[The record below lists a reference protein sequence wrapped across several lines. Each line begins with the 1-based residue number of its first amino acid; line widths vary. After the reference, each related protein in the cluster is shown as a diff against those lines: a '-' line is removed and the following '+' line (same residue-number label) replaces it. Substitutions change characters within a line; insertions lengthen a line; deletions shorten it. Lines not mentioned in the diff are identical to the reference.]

1 MHGIIAG
8 ERNQTTRSKKTTTQ
22 KQKQKQQRISNDKMT
37 SGSWIKQHWMA
48 TNTCAK
54 CSPIFGDFKI

>member
-1 MHGIIAG
+1 MESSQAKEIKRQEA
-8 ERNQTTRSKKTTTQ
+8 TKKT
-22 KQKQKQQRISNDKMT
+22 QKQKQQRISNDKMT
-37 SGSWIKQHWMA
+37 SGSWIKQHRMA